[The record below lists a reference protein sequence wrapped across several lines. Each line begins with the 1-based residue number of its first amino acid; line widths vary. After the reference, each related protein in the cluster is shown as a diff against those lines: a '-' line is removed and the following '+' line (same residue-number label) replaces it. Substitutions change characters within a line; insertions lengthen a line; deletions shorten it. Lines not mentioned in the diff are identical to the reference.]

1 MDCGRNTTL
10 SLKSSADS
18 RDSAACGAGAIS
30 PSVVVAIVQVVAP
43 RIAMMTR
50 VLNEG
55 RLFGLGPVDWSVLLG
70 SFALCGL
77 MTALLS

>member
-1 MDCGRNTTL
+1 
-10 SLKSSADS
+10 
-18 RDSAACGAGAIS
+18 
-30 PSVVVAIVQVVAP
+30 
-43 RIAMMTR
+43 MMTR
-50 VLNEG
+50 VLNQG